1 MTATPPKEL
10 LNRLSSEQII
20 TLPARFHKHPLPV
33 PNFTYFKLN
42 VKHIQL
48 KLKRI
53 LMNQITEKRYTL
65 VFFNNIELMVE
76 TYQHY
81 RYHFS
86 DLIYVSSKDALRFSK
101 VQALRNGEHAIVF
114 TTTILERGFTMAQ
127 LDVIVITH
135 ILLKRLHL
143 FKLRGGLVV
152 NKEHLQEK

>member
-1 MTATPPKEL
+1 
-10 LNRLSSEQII
+10 
-20 TLPARFHKHPLPV
+20 
-33 PNFTYFKLN
+33 
-42 VKHIQL
+42 
-48 KLKRI
+48 
-53 LMNQITEKRYTL
+53 MNQITEKRYTL

-127 LDVIVITH
+127 LDVIVINAHT
-135 ILLKRLHL
+135 
-143 FKLRGGLVV
+143 FENTYSNCGAGWS
-152 NKEHLQEK
+152 